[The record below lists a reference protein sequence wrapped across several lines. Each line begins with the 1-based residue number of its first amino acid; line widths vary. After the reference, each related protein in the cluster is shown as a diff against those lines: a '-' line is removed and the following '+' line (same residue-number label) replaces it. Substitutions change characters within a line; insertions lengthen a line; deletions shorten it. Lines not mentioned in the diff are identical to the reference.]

1 VPLQLCCKRRNKRWC
16 RGEMLN
22 EAHALMVIVPEDV
35 EISQIED
42 TLQSVKCL
50 GRVRVRGRMY
60 NSKLDSLT
68 VLCECKEVVDFSKV
82 PPDILPTGG
91 LVAWPIVMVT
101 QSPVSPSAPS
111 RTEHSSTAVDDGNIQ
126 ELLGAH
132 DGSAESIIRAVGDL
146 LSKIEKPVSDSSSYR
161 RLRVFSGTVPTPAGE
176 EPLEHWLEQARL
188 MVEESDCSD
197 KEKRRRIMESLR
209 GPALS
214 IIKAARV
221 TTADLKPERCL
232 EAIES
237 AFGSAESGE
246 ELYIAFR
253 LMQQQP
259 REKLSDFL
267 KRLEQALT
275 KVVDCPDPEVTA
287 LKKQVKRLQQK
298 VQSKKPIASVASLPV
313 ETSRNFPGT
322 YKPTTYS
329 DSEEYYCYRCG
340 ESGHFAAK
348 CRNAENQAKVVRRLI
363 QSLKKAKSRDLLSSE
378 PTSSTTN

>member
-1 VPLQLCCKRRNKRWC
+1 MTAYTIYPGLVDELKGWC

-275 KVVDCPDPEVTA
+275 KVIQRGG
-287 LKKQVKRLQQK
+287 L
-298 VQSKKPIASVASLPV
+298 SVAAANRVRV
-313 ETSRNFPGT
+313 EQLLRGAVAADLMLVNLKLRERKENPPSFLELLSEIR
-322 YKPTTYS
+322 
-329 DSEEYYCYRCG
+329 SEEEY
-340 ESGHFAAK
+340 ED
-348 CRNAENQAKVVRRLI
+348 I
-363 QSLKKAKSRDLLSSE
+363 QTIGKGRV
-378 PTSSTTN
+378 

>member
-1 VPLQLCCKRRNKRWC
+1 MTAYSIYPGLVDELKGWC

-22 EAHALMVIVPEDV
+22 DAHALMVIVPEEVD
-35 EISQIED
+35 ISQIED

-68 VLCECKEVVDFSKV
+68 VLCECKEVVDPSKI
-82 PPDILPTGG
+82 PPEILPTGG
-91 LVAWPIVMVT
+91 MVAWPIVMVT
-101 QSPVSPSAPS
+101 RSPVSPSAPS
-111 RTEHSSTAVDDGNIQ
+111 SAEQNDSSTAVDDSNVQ

-132 DGSAESIIRAVGDL
+132 DGSAESIIHAVGDL
-146 LSKIEKPVSDSSSYR
+146 LAKIEKPVSDSSSYR
-161 RLRVFSGTVPTPAGE
+161 RLRVFSGTVPTPARE
-176 EPLEHWLEQARL
+176 EPLEHWIEQARL

-209 GPALS
+209 GPALA

-221 TTADLKPERCL
+221 TTADLKPEQCL

-259 REKLSDFL
+259 SEKTV
-267 KRLEQALT
+267 RL
-275 KVVDCPDPEVTA
+275 P
-287 LKKQVKRLQQK
+287 
-298 VQSKKPIASVASLPV
+298 
-313 ETSRNFPGT
+313 
-322 YKPTTYS
+322 
-329 DSEEYYCYRCG
+329 
-340 ESGHFAAK
+340 
-348 CRNAENQAKVVRRLI
+348 
-363 QSLKKAKSRDLLSSE
+363 
-378 PTSSTTN
+378 